1 MIQTY
6 MNEEIF
12 EKLEMSK
19 TEVTELTLRDLRCP
33 NCRFLIDKIYSDIR
47 GHMQVKCPKCKNAY
61 IMNLAYFRTFGHS
74 RDQDFTVYLTKIE

>member
-6 MNEEIF
+6 MNEDIF

-33 NCRFLIDKIYSDIR
+33 NCRFLIDKIYSDMVDKITAN
-47 GHMQVKCPKCKNAY
+47 QNE
-61 IMNLAYFRTFGHS
+61 LTFHLLGG
-74 RDQDFTVYLTKIE
+74 LELKEKM

>member
-1 MIQTY
+1 MISFMTD
-6 MNEEIF
+6 EVF
-12 EKLEMSK
+12 RKLKSSEA
-19 TEVTELTLRDLRCP
+19 EVTQLTLRDLRCP
-33 NCRFLIDKIYSDIR
+33 NCRFLIDKVYSDIK

>member
-12 EKLEMSK
+12 EKLEMSE
-19 TEVTELTLRDLRCP
+19 TEVTELILRDLRCP
-33 NCRFLIDKIYSDIR
+33 NCQFLIDKIYSDIQ

-61 IMNLAYFRTFGHS
+61 IMNVAYFRTKKNGERS
-74 RDQDFTVYLTKIE
+74 FTVYLTKIE

>member
-19 TEVTELTLRDLRCP
+19 TEVIELTLRDLRCP
-33 NCRFLIDKIYSDIR
+33 NCRCKTVHSSLLPHPTVIEIR
-47 GHMQVKCPKCKNAY
+47 MAN
-61 IMNLAYFRTFGHS
+61 
-74 RDQDFTVYLTKIE
+74 

>member
-1 MIQTY
+1 
-6 MNEEIF
+6 MNSFMTDEVF
-12 EKLEMSK
+12 RKLESSEA
-19 TEVTELTLRDLRCP
+19 EVTQLTLRDLRCP
-33 NCRFLIDKIYSDIR
+33 NCRFLIDKVYSDIQ

>member
-6 MNEEIF
+6 MNEEVF

-33 NCRFLIDKIYSDIR
+33 NCRFLIDKIYSDIQ

-61 IMNLAYFRTFGHS
+61 IMNVSYFRTKKNGERS
-74 RDQDFTVYLTKIE
+74 FTVHLTKIE

>member
-6 MNEEIF
+6 MNGEIF

-61 IMNLAYFRTFGHS
+61 IMNVAYFRKKKNGERSFK
-74 RDQDFTVYLTKIE
+74 VYLTKIE

>member
-6 MNEEIF
+6 MNEDIF

-47 GHMQVKCPKCKNAY
+47 GHMQVKCPKCKNACP
-61 IMNLAYFRTFGHS
+61 LHRRFPLPHLLQS
-74 RDQDFTVYLTKIE
+74 EV

>member
-33 NCRFLIDKIYSDIR
+33 N
-47 GHMQVKCPKCKNAY
+47 
-61 IMNLAYFRTFGHS
+61 
-74 RDQDFTVYLTKIE
+74 